1 MLIIPEKNKKAVLVQ
16 QPFSLS
22 SKEGSQEKNSRLDY
36 KPFTE
41 SLQSEFSRDGNK
53 NLNQPPPKDVLI
65 PAEDLAA
72 KYFERYLFS

>member
-1 MLIIPEKNKKAVLVQ
+1 MIPKKNKKAVLVQ

-41 SLQSEFSRDGNK
+41 NLQYRN
-53 NLNQPPPKDVLI
+53 
-65 PAEDLAA
+65 
-72 KYFERYLFS
+72 